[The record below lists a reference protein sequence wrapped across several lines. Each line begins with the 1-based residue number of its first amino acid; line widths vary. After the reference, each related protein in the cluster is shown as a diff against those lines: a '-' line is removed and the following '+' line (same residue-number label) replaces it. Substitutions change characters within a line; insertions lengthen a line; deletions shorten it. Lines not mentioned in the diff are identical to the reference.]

1 MSAELRL
8 LLRDLRQ
15 AQDLSQDELARQ
27 LGISRQSIISL
38 EQGAYLPSFPLLIN
52 MIHFFNCSLEELVEG
67 FTLSEVE
74 GAPKLIQQENNQD
87 IEEGGEQDMQI
98 ARWDPFQAI
107 DKMHDEMGDVV
118 ERTFGRVD
126 WPRALGTTAGAMNIH
141 ETDKEYEIQVQVPGY
156 KEDEINLEFSDD
168 TLTISGEKKVEEKEE
183 NPSTGSR
190 PASSKTMI
198 SREWAHASFSRQVRF
213 AQPIKDEK
221 VEAKLSDGTLTITA
235 PKVEPVKPKIKKI
248 EVKK

>member
-15 AQDLSQDELARQ
+15 AQDLSQGELARQ

-67 FTLSEVE
+67 
-74 GAPKLIQQENNQD
+74 APKLIQQADSQNT
-87 IEEGGEQDMQI
+87 EEGGEQDMQI

-156 KEDEINLEFSDD
+156 KENEINLEFSDD

-183 NPSTGSR
+183 KKNTIR
-190 PASSKTMI
+190 
-198 SREWAHASFSRQVRF
+198 REWAHASFSRQVRF

-235 PKVEPVKPKIKKI
+235 PKVEPVKPT
-248 EVKK
+248 

>member
-15 AQDLSQDELARQ
+15 AQDLSQDELARR

-67 FTLSEVE
+67 
-74 GAPKLIQQENNQD
+74 APRQIQQLVNDKN
-87 IEEGGEQDMQI
+87 EEGGEMQKMQI
-98 ARWDPFQAI
+98 ARFDPFQAI
-107 DKMHDEMGDVV
+107 DKLHDDMSEMV
-118 ERTFGRVD
+118 ERNFGRVD

-141 ETDKEYEIQVQVPGY
+141 ESDKEYTVTVQVPGF
-156 KEDEINLEFSDD
+156 KEGEINVELADGVLTVSGEHKAEENEGGKNLVRREWEHAQFSRSIRFAHPIKEAGIEAKMADGL
-168 TLTISGEKKVEEKEE
+168 LTI
-183 NPSTGSR
+183 
-190 PASSKTMI
+190 
-198 SREWAHASFSRQVRF
+198 H
-213 AQPIKDEK
+213 
-221 VEAKLSDGTLTITA
+221 A
-235 PKVEPVKPKIKKI
+235 PKVEPIKPKIKKI

>member
-52 MIHFFNCSLEELVEG
+52 MMHFCNCSLEELVEG
-67 FTLSEVE
+67 
-74 GAPKLIQQENNQD
+74 APKLIQQVSNQN

-156 KEDEINLEFSDD
+156 KENEINLEFSDD

-183 NPSTGSR
+183 KKNTIR
-190 PASSKTMI
+190 
-198 SREWAHASFSRQVRF
+198 REWAHASFSRQVRF
-213 AQPIKDEK
+213 AQPIKDER
-221 VEAKLSDGTLTITA
+221 VEAKLSDGTLTIIA

>member
-52 MIHFFNCSLEELVEG
+52 MIHFFNCSLDEL
-67 FTLSEVE
+67 VE
-74 GAPKLIQQENNQD
+74 GAPKLIQQVSNQNV
-87 IEEGGEQDMQI
+87 EEGGEQDMQI

-156 KEDEINLEFSDD
+156 KENEINLEFSDD
-168 TLTISGEKKVEEKEE
+168 TLTISGEKKTEEKEE
-183 NPSTGSR
+183 KKNTIR
-190 PASSKTMI
+190 
-198 SREWAHASFSRQVRF
+198 REWAHASFSRQVRF
-213 AQPIKDEK
+213 AQPIMDEK

>member
-52 MIHFFNCSLEELVEG
+52 MIHFFNCSLDELVEG
-67 FTLSEVE
+67 
-74 GAPKLIQQENNQD
+74 APRQIQQIVNENN
-87 IEEGGEQDMQI
+87 EKGGESAMQLT
-98 ARWDPFQAI
+98 RFDPFQAI
-107 DKMHDEMGDVV
+107 DRMHDEMNSMV
-118 ERTFGRVD
+118 EKTFGQVD
-126 WPRALGTTAGAMNIH
+126 WPRAVGSMTGAMNIH
-141 ETDKEYEIQVQVPGY
+141 ETDTEYEIQVQVPGF
-156 KEDEINLEFSDD
+156 KEDELNLEYSED
-168 TLTISGEKKVEEKEE
+168 TLTVSGEKKTEEKSEKK
-183 NPSTGSR
+183 NTIR
-190 PASSKTMI
+190 
-198 SREWAHASFSRQVRF
+198 REWEHSSFSRSIHF
-213 AQPIKDEK
+213 AQPIKDES
-221 VEAKLSDGTLTITA
+221 VEAKLADGTLTIHA

>member
-52 MIHFFNCSLEELVEG
+52 MIHFFNCSLDEL
-67 FTLSEVE
+67 VE
-74 GAPKLIQQENNQD
+74 GAPKLIQQVNDQT
-87 IEEGGEQDMQI
+87 IKEGGEQEMQI

-141 ETDKEYEIQVQVPGY
+141 ETDREYEIQVQVPGY

-168 TLTISGEKKVEEKEE
+168 TLTISGEKKTEEKEE
-183 NPSTGSR
+183 TKNTIR
-190 PASSKTMI
+190 
-198 SREWAHASFSRQVRF
+198 REWAHASFSRQVHF
-213 AQPIKDEK
+213 AQPIMDEK
-221 VEAKLSDGTLTITA
+221 VEAKLADGTLTITA

>member
-67 FTLSEVE
+67 
-74 GAPKLIQQENNQD
+74 APKLIQQVDNQN

-141 ETDKEYEIQVQVPGY
+141 ETDKDYEIQVQVPGY
-156 KEDEINLEFSDD
+156 KENEINLEFSDD
-168 TLTISGEKKVEEKEE
+168 TLTISGEKKTEEKEE
-183 NPSTGSR
+183 KKNTIR
-190 PASSKTMI
+190 
-198 SREWAHASFSRQVRF
+198 REWAHASFSRQVRF

-221 VEAKLSDGTLTITA
+221 VEAKLSDGTLMITA

>member
-67 FTLSEVE
+67 
-74 GAPKLIQQENNQD
+74 APKLIQQANNQN

-183 NPSTGSR
+183 NPSTGSGR
-190 PASSKTMI
+190 ASSKTMI
-198 SREWAHASFSRQVRF
+198 RREWAHASFSRQVRF

>member
-1 MSAELRL
+1 MSTELRL

-67 FTLSEVE
+67 
-74 GAPKLIQQENNQD
+74 APKLIQQADSQNT
-87 IEEGGEQDMQI
+87 EEGGEQDMQI

-156 KEDEINLEFSDD
+156 KENEINLEFSDD

-183 NPSTGSR
+183 KKNTIR
-190 PASSKTMI
+190 
-198 SREWAHASFSRQVRF
+198 REWAHASFSRQVRF
-213 AQPIKDEK
+213 AQPIKDER
-221 VEAKLSDGTLTITA
+221 VEAKLSDGTLTIIA

>member
-67 FTLSEVE
+67 
-74 GAPKLIQQENNQD
+74 APKLIQQENNQN

-168 TLTISGEKKVEEKEE
+168 TLTISGEKKVEEQEE
-183 NPSTGSR
+183 KKNTIR
-190 PASSKTMI
+190 
-198 SREWAHASFSRQVRF
+198 REWTHASFSRQVRF